1 MTGQPPEPSAP
12 EPRPAFRRSPTAERP
27 RWSGPLLGL
36 LLAVAAAGAAGY
48 ALTRPHLVFT
58 NQLAGSVRLILGTG
72 PPRTILPGETVRQSL
87 ARGGSTVAQWSLVRP
102 LSANERPMGSEV
114 RGSLVLREPRGTIE
128 RRAAAR
134 GPDADYFAPLITNS
148 SNDELRIVV
157 NAGLEGSLDCGCAV
171 RPGGR
176 RVFIGYYPLYQ
187 NSTVRARTRD
197 GRTATFRDL
206 GPKVTS
212 PDGSVGL
219 RFVPGDLGR

>member
-1 MTGQPPEPSAP
+1 MTSPPSAPGAP
-12 EPRPAFRRSPTAERP
+12 EPRPAFRRSVTAERP
-27 RWSGPLLGL
+27 RWTGLLLGL
-36 LLAVAAAGAAGY
+36 LLAFGAAGAAGY

-58 NQLAGSVRLILGTG
+58 NQLAGPVRLNLGTD
-72 PPRTILPGETVRQSL
+72 PPRIVSPGDTVRLPLPRS
-87 ARGGSTVAQWSLVRP
+87 GSTVAQWSLVRP
-102 LSANERPMGSEV
+102 LSANDRPMGSEV
-114 RGSLVLREPRGTIE
+114 RGSLVLKEPRGTIE

-171 RPGGR
+171 RPGAR

-206 GPKVTS
+206 GSSVTNA
-212 PDGSVGL
+212 DGSVGL
-219 RFVPGDLGR
+219 RFVSGDLRR